1 MSKKNS
7 IFYKAAARIAII
19 TAGNLLYAAG
29 VVFFILPSGLIT
41 GGTTGIA
48 LIANH
53 FGNIPVSAFVGVFN
67 IVMFVLGML
76 VLGRTFALSTLVS
89 TIAYPAMLGLLE
101 RAAGGFVLTDDKLLC
116 ALFGGLCIGASL
128 AMIIRLGASTGGT
141 TVSASRQAES
151 RYIRR

>member
-1 MSKKNS
+1 MGKSKS
-7 IFYKAAARIAII
+7 IIFKTAARIAVIVL
-19 TAGNLLYAAG
+19 GNLLYAAG

-53 FGNIPVSAFVGVFN
+53 FGSIPVSSFVGIFN
-67 IVMFVLGML
+67 IIMFVLGML

-101 RAAGGFVLTDDKLLC
+101 RAAGGFVLTDDKLLY

-128 AMIIRLGASTGGT
+128 AMMHSPPKRAHSSLSADCASE
-141 TVSASRQAES
+141 QAWL
-151 RYIRR
+151 